1 MNTDQ
6 YFHQLAI
13 WYWDIGG
20 YWFFHIGLCVGI
32 ISGIVLSLNWQFPK
46 RLLLFFTYL
55 VEFCWYHVVF
65 QISTLPIKKG

>member
-1 MNTDQ
+1 MDTNQ

-46 RLLLFFTYL
+46 RLLLFLLIWLSFVGTM
-55 VEFCWYHVVF
+55 WYF
-65 QISTLPIKKG
+65 KYQLYQ

>member
-1 MNTDQ
+1 MDTNQ

-46 RLLLFFTYL
+46 RLLLFLLIWSSFVGTM
-55 VEFCWYHVVF
+55 WYF
-65 QISTLPIKKG
+65 KYQLCQ